1 MCLLLGQWAFKMAM
15 YRKRG
20 PRVARRWWWRDGEV
34 RGDWMLETL
43 LIKAIRG
50 FLGTLVIR
58 RVNSLDIPQ

>member
-34 RGDWMLETL
+34 RGDWMLEMV

-58 RVNSLDIPQ
+58 